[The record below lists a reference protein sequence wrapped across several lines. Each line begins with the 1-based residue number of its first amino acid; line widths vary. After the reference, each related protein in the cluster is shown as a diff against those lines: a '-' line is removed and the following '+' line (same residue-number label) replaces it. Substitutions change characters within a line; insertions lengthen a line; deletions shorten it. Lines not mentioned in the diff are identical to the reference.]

1 MVRNRVLLVLV
12 VVGAAAAI
20 WLPFLR
26 HAPNRLL
33 SGRPV
38 GLATAVAD
46 QSWSAQLFC
55 CAVAA
60 VLLVSPFLP
69 PKAAV
74 HRSVSAAALGLIVS
88 LFVAAGL
95 AATKLAAGAP
105 PAARTSLSVGFWVLL
120 LCAALVLA
128 DAHRR
133 SGRSVASG
141 CTTAALLAVC
151 VAVAAGSGV
160 FDELSL
166 AKELANRRDVFEAAV
181 LRHIELVALALLPS
195 VGVGVPLGILA
206 HRKARSRASI
216 FPVLNIVQTIPS
228 IALFALLIGP
238 LSALAAAAPALRD
251 VGIAGVGAAP
261 AVVALVVYSLLPI
274 ARATAEGLAGV
285 PRDAVE
291 AGQGIGMTPSQLFW
305 RVELPLAMP
314 VILAGLRV
322 TTVQAIGLAAV
333 AALIGAGGLGALMF
347 QGVYANALDLVLLGT
362 IPVILLALAADV
374 LFRLLAAEAE
384 GSRR

>member
-12 VVGAAAAI
+12 VVGAAAAV

-26 HAPNRLL
+26 HAPNRLI

-38 GLATAVAD
+38 A
-46 QSWSAQLFC
+46 
-55 CAVAA
+55 
-60 VLLVSPFLP
+60 LVSALSEQAPFIQLLWGAATTVLVVGSFL
-69 PKAAV
+69 KGTAAV
-74 HRSVSAAALGLIVS
+74 HRSVGAAAFGLIVAI
-88 LFVAAGL
+88 LGIAGL
-95 AATKLAAGAP
+95 EATRLAVGAP
-105 PAARTSLSVGFWVLL
+105 PAARTSLGAAFWVLL
-120 LCAALVLA
+120 VCAALALV

-133 SGRSVASG
+133 SGRATAFGLATVALV
-141 CTTAALLAVC
+141 ALSLAML
-151 VAVAAGSGV
+151 AIFGV
-160 FDELSL
+160 FDDLSL
-166 AKELANRRDVFEAAV
+166 AKELANRRDVFETAV
-181 LRHIELVALALLPS
+181 LRHGWLVLLALVPS
-195 VGVGVPLGILA
+195 VIIGVPLGIVA
-206 HRKARSRASI
+206 HRRARWRAGV
-216 FPVLNIVQTIPS
+216 FPVLNVIQTIPS

-251 VGIAGVGAAP
+251 AGIAGVGVAP
-261 AVVALVVYSLLPI
+261 AVLALVLYSLLPI

-291 AGQGIGMTPSQLFW
+291 AGQGIGMTASQLFW

-333 AALIGAGGLGALMF
+333 AALIGAGGLGGLMF

-362 IPVILLALAADV
+362 IPVILLALSADV
-374 LFRLLAAEAE
+374 LFRLLAAQVE